1 FDPMRKLL
9 VERKPANTPRPAA
22 SVGPSGTLAVGSTT
36 LETPERL
43 VYKVDLSQDLWIY
56 RPQSWDPWWRATID
70 GKTAPIIRAN
80 GVFSAVVV
88 PKGDHRVVWQYR
100 PWPFYVGAA
109 ISAIALVTLL
119 FLALAGEPIVMTRRT

>member
-1 FDPMRKLL
+1 MRKLL
-9 VERKPANTPRPAA
+9 VEKKPSNAPRSGRSPASRGA
-22 SVGPSGTLAVGSTT
+22 LAVGSTVSET
-36 LETPERL
+36 AEKLEF
-43 VYKVDLSQDLWIY
+43 KVDLSQDLWMY
-56 RPQSWDPWWRATID
+56 RAQSWDPWWRATID